1 MELEGKD
8 INLSNDVNR
17 INGIYK
23 DLVQELYD
31 IIYGREIFRYGDNE
45 TVSNFQE
52 RLQKLLAFESE
63 QLDIRY
69 NIFRSYKNNASI
81 Y

>member
-8 INLSNDVNR
+8 INLSNEVNR

-52 RLQKLLAFESE
+52 RLQKLLAFES
-63 QLDIRY
+63 D
-69 NIFRSYKNNASI
+69 N
-81 Y
+81 